1 MCVTVGNGDRMDCPS
16 MFPDMAVVI
25 GSENF
30 VMDCYAMPL
39 GGHDVIL
46 GAAITG
52 HFGLG
57 PILWVFTEQTLCLCQ
72 GDAASYG
79 LGSIEIQQP
88 TLTHCWLNQA
98 T

>member
-1 MCVTVGNGDRMDCPS
+1 MDCPS

-25 GSENF
+25 RSENF
-30 VMDCYAMPL
+30 AMHCYAMPL
-39 GGHDVIL
+39 GGHDVNL
-46 GAAITG
+46 GAAIPE

-57 PILWVFTEQTLCLCQ
+57 PILWIFTEQTPCFCQ

-88 TLTHCWLNQA
+88 TLTHSWLNPA